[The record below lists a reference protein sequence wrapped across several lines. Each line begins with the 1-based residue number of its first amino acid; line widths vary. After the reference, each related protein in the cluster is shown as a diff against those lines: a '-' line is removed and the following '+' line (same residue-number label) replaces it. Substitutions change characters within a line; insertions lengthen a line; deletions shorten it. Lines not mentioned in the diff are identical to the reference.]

1 MTVVIRWFAWIIVP
15 VAVAVALPVTL
26 SSASGDYYHQMTMD
40 DGTRMEFRLL
50 APELKLSSYPFLL
63 ALTQGAQTRDE
74 VDWEWRNL
82 YRDQTERRVWVVV
95 SPVAPTGHSFHRG
108 GYKYIPEL
116 LRRLSERYRPEG
128 GKYYLAGVSNGGLA
142 AFSLAFEHPELFH
155 AMAVFPGWPSRRLL
169 AGLDRLAELPIKI
182 WAGETEE
189 RTRWELIQEAVAI
202 LRAAD
207 GTIELEIRQ
216 GEGHLLK
223 SMVGGQEIFEYFD
236 IHRPIH

>member
-182 WAGETEE
+182 CAGLCQEDAQASCC
-189 RTRWELIQEAVAI
+189 TRDEGGPFGAGLQEQASNSRKLLQSKAAVVNVTVKRRDSI
-202 LRAAD
+202 
-207 GTIELEIRQ
+207 T
-216 GEGHLLK
+216 
-223 SMVGGQEIFEYFD
+223 SCGG
-236 IHRPIH
+236 